1 MNALDTPLEGLS
13 TSPPMRAPLL
23 VIVILALTGAILTSL
38 DSRTGL
44 TFALACLYFN
54 FLTIHLESGIYI
66 ILAAAV
72 IFVDGWAP
80 TRTPEDVVF
89 RLGLGRVYIMEI
101 AVYGLLLIYVLKRYL
116 GWSPASQRALFSST
130 PLDRPILAFAA
141 LLPLFAFYG
150 LVRGNPLQD
159 AVGYYEWRCLFLA
172 IVFYFLVVTLADTRA
187 KAMHYFSW
195 FIALITT
202 KATYSLLIYLL
213 QIEGPFR
220 NVLGSGPVDE
230 GPENYMFVFAA
241 LASISLLLFAREM
254 SNGKRA
260 LVCLTVV
267 VTVTNILVSEK
278 RNPQLGLLVGV
289 VVLAWRLPRRQ
300 KLRWGAIA
308 GIATAVL
315 LLFSA
320 FLGGRPKAQGLEAS
334 ASRYTEIIDAVQDPS
349 SLISGSGTFAFH
361 VLDWVDAWNTIV
373 KQPLLGNGFGGQFER
388 NYTLLSFV
396 GGESIEPGIVHN
408 QYLTFWLKMG
418 FIGLAAYVWVFI
430 SFFRFSWRV
439 IPGIPRSYGEAVSL
453 GLYAA
458 LSGDIFMEL
467 WGPDWVGNTKF
478 PIVVFSSLAFAVC
491 LNRNGLPLAV
501 AKGAVHD
508 GKGQP

>member
-1 MNALDTPLEGLS
+1 MKPPYLLIGFLVLIEGGL
-13 TSPPMRAPLL
+13 TAIDWRAGLT
-23 VIVILALTGAILTSL
+23 LALV
-38 DSRTGL
+38 
-44 TFALACLYFN
+44 CLYFS
-54 FLTIHLESGIYI
+54 FLTFHLESGIYI
-66 ILAAAV
+66 ILAAAL
-72 IFVDGWAP
+72 IFIDGWTP
-80 TRTPEDVVF
+80 TRSPEDVVF

-101 AVYGLLLIYVLKRYL
+101 AVYGLLLMYSLKR
-116 GWSPASQRALFSST
+116 GFGSNRAPQRPLFSRT
-130 PLDRPILAFAA
+130 PLGRPILALAA
-141 LLPLFAFYG
+141 LLPVFACYG

-172 IVFYFLVVTLADTRA
+172 IVFYFLVVTLVDTGA
-187 KAMHYFSW
+187 KATHYFSW
-195 FIALITT
+195 FIVLIAT

-220 NVLGSGPVDE
+220 YGLGSGPVDE
-230 GPENYMFVFAA
+230 GPENYMFVFGA
-241 LASISLLLFAREM
+241 LAAISLLLFAREM
-254 SNGKRA
+254 STGRKTI
-260 LVCLTVV
+260 VWLTAV
-267 VTVTNILVSEK
+267 VTVINILVSEK

-320 FLGGRPKAQGLEAS
+320 FLGQRPKTQGLEAS

-373 KQPLLGNGFGGQFER
+373 KRPLLGAGFGGQFER

-408 QYLTFWLKMG
+408 QYLTFWVKMG
-418 FIGLAAYVWVFI
+418 VVGLAGYVWLLV
-430 SFFRFSWRV
+430 SFFRFAHW
-439 IPGIPRSYGEAVSL
+439 GIPRMPSSCSQAARL

-458 LSGDIFMEL
+458 VWGDVFMEM
-467 WGPDWVGNTKF
+467 WGPSWVGNTKF
-478 PIVVFSSLAFAVC
+478 PILVLASMALVVC
-491 LNRNGLPLAV
+491 LGRDSDKKLQV
-501 AKGAVHD
+501 T
-508 GKGQP
+508 